1 MTKMGALEAAT
12 ASTFSRKRIVY
23 SFFYFLVY
31 SFLKAYLE
39 VAQFIHSAHIPL
51 ARTQSHG
58 HTQLQGRLGS
68 VVSQQ
73 TALCS
78 AKVSVKIK
86 EEEAGFWEDHQQS
99 LPKLGCNHRKSRRWI
114 WEDPTLQ
121 WLFIII
127 FITLPPK
134 VSVRTPDIPFSN
146 VIWLPHH

>member
-1 MTKMGALEAAT
+1 MTKMGALEVAT
-12 ASTFSRKRIVY
+12 TSTFSRKRIA
-23 SFFYFLVY
+23 Y
-31 SFLKAYLE
+31 SFLKTYLE

-99 LPKLGCNHRKSRRWI
+99 LRKLGCNHRKSRRWI

-121 WLFIII
+121 WVFIII

-134 VSVRTPDIPFSN
+134 VSVRTPDIHFSN